1 MNSMME
7 YRHLSDE
14 DLAVLS
20 MVLLTLLDFGFCIP
34 SVDVDSPGFVK
45 SIGPHKVYEI
55 VVRLRDDEVFNPQ
68 AFTEQLDK
76 YAHICKAVKPHY
88 YGVEEYPAYEGFC
101 FDTVSGTAKTR
112 RLHNFHDVYISVF
125 I

>member
-20 MVLLTLLDFGFCIP
+20 MVLLTL
-34 SVDVDSPGFVK
+34 
-45 SIGPHKVYEI
+45 EI
-55 VVRLRDDEVFNPQ
+55 VVRLRDDEVFDPQ

>member
-45 SIGPHKVYEI
+45 SIGPH
-55 VVRLRDDEVFNPQ
+55 
-68 AFTEQLDK
+68 
-76 YAHICKAVKPHY
+76 
-88 YGVEEYPAYEGFC
+88 
-101 FDTVSGTAKTR
+101 
-112 RLHNFHDVYISVF
+112 
-125 I
+125 